1 MHRFKNA
8 GGEDGGEEE
17 ETNTTTTNTK
27 NDNTNNNN
35 AVPGKVNVSA
45 SPSEKI
51 INYAY
56 RHGMSGKELKKRAK
70 ELKKRQMLDRETKR
84 LERRERRNSATTTSQ
99 VEEEEA
105 FFNSATIPIPA
116 ISEYAFS
123 PSSASPR
130 MGNRLLFS
138 GSPLSLP
145 PLYPAGFN
153 SYESD
158 KEVAFERYAS
168 SSLDE
173 SRPHNLLS
181 PTKYKQNR
189 KELRRL
195 FGKLEFET
203 LDKSSMDRVFVSCE
217 IGKKSTKTVQLSE
230 FLETPNA
237 PYHAVRRVERNNSG
251 CRGGVEVLWD
261 VNFDASAAAKAEN
274 ESKSL
279 NINNNDDD
287 DGGGG
292 DDGERDDDD
301 EEEEEEEERAQK
313 KKPGRR
319 TRPWSRT
326 RHGDA
331 ARDAHKL
338 FARRANEFT
347 TIREFATTAACVAAL
362 REDGRTIW
370 ATDLSQRAVCL
381 TESALRAA
389 RGDDATSAS
398 ASVVPEKL
406 AIVFGTESGAFVFVH
421 PPFGFN
427 I

>member
-1 MHRFKNA
+1 MDARDDDPNDADAA
-8 GGEDGGEEE
+8 GL
-17 ETNTTTTNTK
+17 
-27 NDNTNNNN
+27 
-35 AVPGKVNVSA
+35 P
-45 SPSEKI
+45 
-51 INYAY
+51 
-56 RHGMSGKELKKRAK
+56 
-70 ELKKRQMLDRETKR
+70 
-84 LERRERRNSATTTSQ
+84 
-99 VEEEEA
+99 
-105 FFNSATIPIPA
+105 
-116 ISEYAFS
+116 
-123 PSSASPR
+123 
-130 MGNRLLFS
+130 NRLL
-138 GSPLSLP
+138 
-145 PLYPAGFN
+145 
-153 SYESD
+153 
-158 KEVAFERYAS
+158 R
-168 SSLDE
+168 
-173 SRPHNLLS
+173 
-181 PTKYKQNR
+181 
-189 KELRRL
+189 
-195 FGKLEFET
+195 
-203 LDKSSMDRVFVSCE
+203 
-217 IGKKSTKTVQLSE
+217 
-230 FLETPNA
+230 
-237 PYHAVRRVERNNSG
+237 
-251 CRGGVEVLWD
+251 
-261 VNFDASAAAKAEN
+261 KAETAIQGRTSRVLVVIERCTDEHN
-274 ESKSL
+274 YSAVIRTAEALGVQHVWLIDPVDVDLDAVGS
-279 NINNNDDD
+279 DDD

-292 DDGERDDDD
+292 DDGERDDDE